1 MKMDSHLTKNSFW
14 MLLSRFAAQ
23 GLAVVFTI
31 VLARRLGSTG
41 FGAYAFMA
49 AILFVANAL
58 TTFGTDMLIIREIAA
73 RDDLSGLP
81 IALAVQLVLSVVFIF
96 IVWMFGGW
104 IPNQSAETIRA
115 LQIYSLSLIPLSF
128 FTVFTTALRGRQLMD
143 LYMLLTVAI
152 SALQVSAVWLPE
164 INLVAL
170 SIYLLVIQIL
180 VAIFAG
186 LICTLAIPNFRRAWH
201 LSSFPLS
208 SFLRDAAPI
217 AFLALLG
224 MLYQRLNIYMLSTM
238 TDAAQTGL
246 FSAAARVVEASKS
259 AHLAVFAA
267 LYPALAQSSG
277 QGERLHGYFRFL
289 LAGALLIAV
298 SLAAFA
304 NPLVTLFY
312 GNEFNLSADMLRI
325 LAWTLIP
332 FTVNTWFTLSYLA
345 SKREGLVGRAL
356 AASLVGL
363 LTLNLWWIPAR
374 GPEGGAWASLLAES
388 LQSVILLASAR
399 SSIHVQGVAH
409 EFSELS
415 R

>member
-1 MKMDSHLTKNSFW
+1 MI
-14 MLLSRFAAQ
+14 LSRFAAQ
-23 GLAVVFTI
+23 GLAVAFTI
-31 VLARRLGSTG
+31 VLARRLGSAG

-49 AILFVANAL
+49 AIIFVANAL
-58 TTFGTDMLIIREIAA
+58 TTFGTDMLLIREIAA

-81 IALAVQLVLSVVFIF
+81 IALAVQLVLSAVFIF

-104 IPNQSAETIRA
+104 IPNQSAEIIQA

-128 FTVFTTALRGRQLMD
+128 FTVFTTALRGKQFMD
-143 LYMLLTVAI
+143 AYALLNIIV
-152 SALQVSAVWLPE
+152 SALQVLAVLMLRE
-164 INLVAL
+164 RNLVLLASLLL
-170 SIYLLVIQIL
+170 STQIL
-180 VAIFAG
+180 TALFAG
-186 LICTLAIPNFRRAWH
+186 FLCSRVIPRFWHSFH

-277 QGERLHGYFRFL
+277 QGERVHGYFKFL
-289 LAGALLIAV
+289 LAGAIFIAV

-312 GNEFNLSADMLRI
+312 GNEFNLSANVLRI
-325 LAWTLIP
+325 LAWILIP
-332 FTVNTWFTLSYLA
+332 FTVNTYFTLSFLA

-356 AASLVGL
+356 AASLIGL
-363 LTLNLWWIPAR
+363 LILNLWWIPAR

-399 SSIHVQGVAH
+399 SSIHVQGEAH
-409 EFSELS
+409 EFSKLS